1 MSASSA
7 PLLLNPLSHDEQR
20 RAKEEHPPCCPAG
33 ESAIEGE
40 AAASATV
47 ASSTFNLANTI
58 LGSGVCAMPYACR
71 ESGIA
76 PFLLL
81 LGTFGYA
88 ANLALQLLVIAA
100 ENATRRGQLRE
111 LQYAAL
117 AKCTAGRRA
126 ELAAEWAVIVQQ
138 LGCAVAYI
146 VIIADVLAPI
156 AALGAAD
163 AGSPLCSRAMWQA
176 AVALGI
182 ILPLCLLRRLDA
194 LRFTSLLALCAFVAF
209 VGAVVV
215 NGVRASL
222 DPALRDAWTAG
233 AGVNSTCSSGSS
245 GGSGGSGSS
254 GSSSSSSSSSSASG
268 GGGAPPGSRV
278 RWLPDSAGPL
288 ISSLPIVCFAFL
300 CHMNVFPIYAELKER
315 RSPSSESSSGGS
327 GGGGGGAGLSL
338 KRRDMFRVGTLSIA
352 ICAAV
357 YGLSGAFG
365 YLIFLDAT
373 SSNLFV
379 NFFTNGRTLFTIID
393 VLRIG
398 VTFSVVFAFPIIVW
412 EARHGLEQQIFG
424 HQPFDF
430 WRNFG
435 LNAGILAFALILGCI
450 IPASGLNIPLGLIGS
465 TASPLIVFI
474 LPALCH
480 RELVKME
487 KEGSEKIFGPN
498 AISRV
503 NNFAGKTYETL
514 ADVALWSGVILIP
527 VCLGVWAW
535 QLATN

>member
-7 PLLLNPLSHDEQR
+7 PLLLTPLSHEEQR
-20 RAKEEHPPCCPAG
+20 WAKEEHPPCFPAG
-33 ESAIEGE
+33 ESAQET

-58 LGSGVCAMPYACR
+58 LGSGVCAMPFACR

-81 LGTFGYA
+81 LGAFGYA

-163 AGSPLCSRAMWQA
+163 AGSALCSRVMWQA
-176 AVALGI
+176 VVALGI

-209 VGAVVV
+209 VGAVAV

-233 AGVNSTCSSGSS
+233 AGVNSTCSSGS
-245 GGSGGSGSS
+245 GSS
-254 GSSSSSSSSSSASG
+254 GGGSSSASGG

-278 RWLPDSAGPL
+278 RWLPESAGPL

-315 RSPSSESSSGGS
+315 KERRSPSSENSSGGS

-373 SSNLFV
+373 EGDLLK
-379 NFFTNGRTLFTIID
+379 NFHVRGTSVSALMD
-393 VLRIG
+393 ALRVGFGFALI
-398 VTFSVVFAFPIIVW
+398 FSYPVVVW
-412 EARHGLEQQIFG
+412 EARHGLELQIFG
-424 HQPFDF
+424 HGKAFS
-430 WRNFG
+430 WRRHFL
-435 LNAGILAFALILGCI
+435 LNLGIVGSSLVLGVAV
-450 IPASGLNIPLGLIGS
+450 PSVVVPLGLVGS
-465 TASPLIVFI
+465 TCSPLIVFI
-474 LPALCH
+474 LPAQIFLH
-480 RELVKME
+480 MKRNRMLEKDPALSPEEL
-487 KEGSEKIFGPN
+487 
-498 AISRV
+498 
-503 NNFAGKTYETL
+503 
-514 ADVALWSGVILIP
+514 DALERKATAMLWVGYVLIP
-527 VCLGVWAW
+527 LCS
-535 QLATN
+535 ATWLLDQIGS